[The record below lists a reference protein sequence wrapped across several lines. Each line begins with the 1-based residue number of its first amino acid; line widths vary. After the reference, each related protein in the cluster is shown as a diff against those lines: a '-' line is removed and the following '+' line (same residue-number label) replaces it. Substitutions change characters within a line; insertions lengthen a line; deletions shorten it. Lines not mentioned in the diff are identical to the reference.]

1 MSGLP
6 PNRDVDANDTDIDG
20 YTRQTEEDPIEN
32 VDYNQFT
39 SVDYFQTMGIP
50 IVDGR
55 AFEMADVTRGPVVI
69 VNEALVARFFR
80 GRNPIGGHLSPD
92 PKRFGWFTIVGV
104 AKDVKQ
110 GGVDQ
115 KTGTEIYFLAEQAAA
130 AGFPQR
136 NMHVVVRS
144 TLPAASLRSS
154 VEAAVRESDPTLPI
168 IRYRAMDEV
177 FGEAVSRPRLL
188 ANLLGIFAGLALLL
202 AALGTYG
209 ILSYMVSE
217 RRREIG
223 IRMALGA
230 ARQSVI
236 RMVMGQ
242 GVAIA
247 GAGLV
252 AGLLGALAFNRV
264 MATLLFGV
272 APTDPTTFLVVA
284 ATIIAVAVVACFL
297 PAQRAAQ
304 VDPIVVLRDE

>member
-1 MSGLP
+1 
-6 PNRDVDANDTDIDG
+6 
-20 YTRQTEEDPIEN
+20 
-32 VDYNQFT
+32 
-39 SVDYFQTMGIP
+39 MGIP

-55 AFEMADVTRGPVVI
+55 AFELADITRGPAVI

-80 GRNPIGGHLSPD
+80 GRNPIGGRLSPN
-92 PKRFGWFTIVGV
+92 PERFGWFTIVGV

-136 NMHVVVRS
+136 NMNVVVRS
-144 TLPAASLRSS
+144 ALPPASLRG
-154 VEAAVRESDPTLPI
+154 VIEAAVRESDVSLPI
-168 IRYRAMDEV
+168 IRYRGMEEV
-177 FGEAVSRPRLL
+177 FAESVSRPRLL
-188 ANLLGIFAGLALLL
+188 ANLLGIFAALALLL

-230 ARQSVI
+230 AQRTVVQMIMS
-236 RMVMGQ
+236 Q

-247 GAGLV
+247 AAGLV
-252 AGLLGALAFNRV
+252 IGLAGALALNRV
-264 MATLLFGV
+264 MASLLFGV
-272 APTDPTTFLVVA
+272 EPTDPMTFLSVS
-284 ATIIAVAVVACFL
+284 ATIVGVALVACFL
-297 PAQRAAQ
+297 PAWRAAQ
-304 VDPIVVLRDE
+304 VDPMVVLRDE